1 MTKRDTMPQRVI
13 IVIPCYNEGDA
24 LKQSVQ
30 ELIAL
35 NYEVVVVD
43 DGSTCSAWEQLK
55 ELPVHF
61 LRHCINLG
69 QGAALQTGMD
79 YARQLGA
86 DAVVHFDAD
95 GQHSPA
101 NIPALL
107 AALDNCDIALGSRF
121 LRQEDLSQVPFL
133 KRQLLRCARL
143 VNFVF
148 TGLWLSDAHNGFRAL
163 GPKALACIDLTENRM
178 AHATEILSQ
187 VKSHGLIWRE
197 VPTSIRYT
205 SYSKQKGQRWYNS
218 LNILI
223 DLILNKI
230 L

>member
-1 MTKRDTMPQRVI
+1 MPQRVT

-24 LKQSVQ
+24 LKTTVQ
-30 ELIAL
+30 KLLAH
-35 NYEVVVVD
+35 NYEVIVVD
-43 DGSTCSAWEQLK
+43 DGSEHTAWEQLK
-55 ELPVHF
+55 GLPIHF

-79 YARQLGA
+79 YAKQLGA

-95 GQHSPA
+95 GQHSPEE
-101 NIPALL
+101 IPALL
-107 AALDNCDIALGSRF
+107 AALDSCDIALGSRF
-121 LRQEDLSQVPFL
+121 LRQEDLSQVPFM

-143 VNFVF
+143 VNYTF

-163 GPKALACIDLTENRM
+163 GPKALSCIDLTENRM
-178 AHATEILSQ
+178 AHATDILSQ
-187 VKSHGLIWRE
+187 IKAHNLTWRE
-197 VPTSIRYT
+197 IPTSILYT
-205 SYSKQKGQRWYNS
+205 SYSKQKGQKWYNS

>member
-1 MTKRDTMPQRVI
+1 MTMEDAMPQRAI
-13 IVIPCYNEGDA
+13 IVIPCYNEGEA
-24 LKQSVQ
+24 LKTSVQ
-30 ELIAL
+30 ELL
-35 NYEVVVVD
+35 DHDYEVIVVD
-43 DGSTCSAWEQLK
+43 DGSEHSAWEQIK

-79 YARQLGA
+79 YAKRLGA

-101 NIPALL
+101 DIPALL
-107 AALDNCDIALGSRF
+107 AALENCDIAMGSRF
-121 LRQEDLSQVPFL
+121 LRAEDLAQVPFM

-143 VNFVF
+143 VNYAF
-148 TGLWLSDAHNGFRAL
+148 TGLWLTDAHNGFRAL

-187 VKSHGLIWRE
+187 VKAHGLTWRE

-205 SYSKQKGQRWYNS
+205 SYSKQKGQKWYNS

>member
-1 MTKRDTMPQRVI
+1 MPQRAI
-13 IVIPCYNEGDA
+13 IVIPCYNEGKA
-24 LKQSVQ
+24 LKTSVQ
-30 ELIAL
+30 ELL
-35 NYEVVVVD
+35 DHNYEVIVVD
-43 DGSTCSAWEQLK
+43 DGSEHSAWEQIK

-79 YARQLGA
+79 YAKRLGA

-101 NIPALL
+101 DIPALL
-107 AALDNCDIALGSRF
+107 TALENCDIAMGSRF
-121 LRQEDLSQVPFL
+121 LRAEDLAQVPFM

-143 VNFVF
+143 VNYAF
-148 TGLWLSDAHNGFRAL
+148 TGLWLTDAHNGFRAL
-163 GPKALACIDLTENRM
+163 GPKALSCIDLTENRM

-187 VKSHGLIWRE
+187 VKAHGLTWRE

-205 SYSKQKGQRWYNS
+205 SYSKQKGQKWYNS

>member
-1 MTKRDTMPQRVI
+1 MTQRVI
-13 IVIPCYNEGDA
+13 IVIPCFNEGDA
-24 LKQSVQ
+24 LETTVQ
-30 ELIAL
+30 KLLAH

-43 DGSTCSAWEQLK
+43 DGSKHSVWEQLK

-79 YARQLGA
+79 YAKQLGA
-86 DAVVHFDAD
+86 EVVVHFDAD
-95 GQHSPA
+95 GQHSPED
-101 NIPALL
+101 IPVLL
-107 AALDNCDIALGSRF
+107 AALDTCDIALGSRF
-121 LRQEDLSQVPFL
+121 LRHEDLSQIPFM

-178 AHATEILSQ
+178 AHATEIISQ
-187 VKSHGLIWRE
+187 IKAHKLVWRE
-197 VPTSIRYT
+197 VPTSIHYT
-205 SYSKQKGQRWYNS
+205 NYSKQKGQKWYNS